1 MRVDLQ
7 RDRLASECLERRD
20 LHCDRLYVS
29 VLNGA
34 KVEGQPLVVSLRS
47 YTIIFELLS
56 SENQALVRIRSMVAC
71 LGSSPMVLK
80 ASTTQGGCL
89 AHRVSTEDKMSTPS
103 DVVIQDW
110 SFAGERLERRQ
121 VDSFWCL
128 IRGNNTQGW
137 VSSTYEKAR
146 CTNLA
151 TQEMH
156 RELLLNGVIR
166 SRPSSSWRLVWI
178 CGYGGNDVFS
188 STILLII
195 KSLVCLVGGS
205 GSGGLASE
213 GHNNEDLRGVQV
225 KASDYIII
233 IEKDSFIWAE
243 TQQFKTE
250 CRFYNTMEWCWTE
263 PG

>member
-103 DVVIQDW
+103 DVVIQD
-110 SFAGERLERRQ
+110 
-121 VDSFWCL
+121 
-128 IRGNNTQGW
+128 
-137 VSSTYEKAR
+137 
-146 CTNLA
+146 
-151 TQEMH
+151 
-156 RELLLNGVIR
+156 
-166 SRPSSSWRLVWI
+166 
-178 CGYGGNDVFS
+178 
-188 STILLII
+188 
-195 KSLVCLVGGS
+195 
-205 GSGGLASE
+205 
-213 GHNNEDLRGVQV
+213 
-225 KASDYIII
+225 
-233 IEKDSFIWAE
+233 
-243 TQQFKTE
+243 
-250 CRFYNTMEWCWTE
+250 
-263 PG
+263 